1 MKNTETTKKRAITYS
16 RASVDVSVQKNSI
29 NVQQT
34 IMSAFAETHGYEIE
48 AEFVDYESGAVN
60 ERESFNRA
68 LEYAKEEGVFIIA
81 HRIDRISRNLEIFAK
96 ITNLLPSFRFCELG
110 NTEPNTLVCS
120 LLLAMAQQERLNCG
134 VRIAATHKT
143 LKKAN
148 PDHPWGNPRIKETA
162 IPVSLKVR
170 KKNAREFNA
179 KIQGL
184 CEDLKRAGYLTLKD
198 LANKLNELGFTT
210 RRGKAFT
217 IATLHRVLA
226 Y

>member
-1 MKNTETTKKRAITYS
+1 MA
-16 RASVDVSVQKNSI
+16 
-29 NVQQT
+29 
-34 IMSAFAETHGYEIE
+34 AFAETHGYEIE

-60 ERESFNRA
+60 ERESFNKA
-68 LEYAKEEGVFIIA
+68 LKYAKEEGVFIIA

-134 VRIAATHKT
+134 IRIAATHKT
-143 LKKAN
+143 LKQAN
-148 PDHPWGNPRIKETA
+148 PNHPWGNPRIKETA
-162 IPVSLKVR
+162 TPVGLKVR
-170 KKNAREFNA
+170 KQNAREFNS

-184 CEDLKRAGYLTLKD
+184 CEDLKRAGYLTLKE
-198 LANKLNELGFTT
+198 LSGKLNELGFTT
-210 RRGKAFT
+210 RRGNAFT
-217 IATLHRVLA
+217 IANLQRVLA